1 MINYREIIIID
12 KVDIPILVYGDNCIV
27 HKHINKESDMK
38 DIDDKIV
45 KKFIKGNYSYT
56 EWFLCRRKSCNCQRK
71 IVKYKDL
78 KFSTVKI
85 D

>member
-27 HKHINKESDMK
+27 YKHINKESDMK
-38 DIDDKIV
+38 DTDDQIV

-56 EWFLCRRKSCNCQRK
+56 GWFLYRRKSCNCQRK
-71 IVKYKDL
+71 NC
-78 KFSTVKI
+78 
-85 D
+85 

>member
-38 DIDDKIV
+38 DIDDQIV
-45 KKFIKGNYSYT
+45 KKFI
-56 EWFLCRRKSCNCQRK
+56 RRKLFIHRVVFMQKK
-71 IVKYKDL
+71 ILQLSKKKL
-78 KFSTVKI
+78 LNI
-85 D
+85 RI